1 MTETVKLSFC
11 NVLGKV
17 SYKYMYNLILN
28 MSEFVINQTGI
39 PAIYESK
46 YFTQSGSGWIR
57 SMASA
62 GRRTTHTSD
71 DKAYTNVLMHT
82 HTLVRQL
89 DDAFYQWGIER
100 DMANWVSH
108 GVATSQKAIGRWFSN
123 WYHFII

>member
-1 MTETVKLSFC
+1 
-11 NVLGKV
+11 
-17 SYKYMYNLILN
+17 
-28 MSEFVINQTGI
+28 MSEFVINQNGS

-62 GRRTTHTSD
+62 GGRPTTHTSD

-108 GVATSQKAIGRWFSN
+108 VCGYFDVTFFDLLYYQLIKWITKSFNFTGC
-123 WYHFII
+123 

>member
-1 MTETVKLSFC
+1 MIETGKVSSC
-11 NVLGKV
+11 NVLGKL
-17 SYKYMYNLILN
+17 SYEYNLILN

-62 GRRTTHTSD
+62 GGRPTTHTSD

-108 GVATSQKAIGRWFSN
+108 WVATSQKAIGR
-123 WYHFII
+123 